1 MGTAA
6 GINPPTQTS
15 VPCRWLLVRPSA
27 VTLALRKKESGKA
40 ERAEWGNVVPRE
52 GGREGGQLNLR
63 NAPLAMFLMAAQ
75 AAQRSA
81 EGEGEWMEEVPR
93 SLARSLPRQGSSCS
107 CARHATRTAG
117 RRAGNK
123 HH

>member
-1 MGTAA
+1 METAA

-75 AAQRSA
+75 RSA
-81 EGEGEWMEEVPR
+81 AREGEREGEGGMD
-93 SLARSLPRQGSSCS
+93 GGG
-107 CARHATRTAG
+107 ATPGLFLFLR
-117 RRAGNK
+117 
-123 HH
+123 